1 MPGSREEYE
10 YWNRLASK
18 FDDGSIYVV
27 GPAIYQDV
35 KKWLTN
41 QFKDTSMV
49 LELGCGTGYFSQM
62 ITDRVKHLIAT
73 DMSQEMLEQAKE
85 KLGQYNNV
93 EVRKEDCYGTSFEN
107 NMFDAVL
114 LVNLLH
120 VVKEPNTVLNE
131 SYRVLKPDG
140 RVVIVD
146 VTGHGMPFFS
156 KMGLGI
162 RYIRT
167 WGRPI
172 RYSCSLSPTKL
183 SEAVKEAGFV
193 IEDIKLI
200 GKKTKAACLRG
211 KKVK

>member
-1 MPGSREEYE
+1 MPGSKEEYE
-10 YWNRLASK
+10 YWGRLASK
-18 FDDGSIYVV
+18 FDEGSIHVV
-27 GPAIYQDV
+27 GSTVYQNV
-35 KKWLTN
+35 KEWVTN
-41 QFKDTSMV
+41 QFKDMSMV

-73 DMSQEMLEQAKE
+73 DMSQKMLEQAKE

-93 EVRKEDCYGTSFEN
+93 EVWKDDCYGTSFEN

-120 VVKEPNTVLNE
+120 IVKEPNTVLNE
-131 SYRVLKPDG
+131 SYRVLKPGG

-146 VTGHGMPFFS
+146 LTGYGMPFFS

-162 RYIRT
+162 RYVRT
-167 WGRPI
+167 WGKPTPYNR
-172 RYSCSLSPTKL
+172 SLNPTEL
-183 SEAVKEAGFV
+183 SEIVKEAGFL
-193 IEDIKLI
+193 IEDVRLV
-200 GKKTKAACLRG
+200 GKKTKAVCLRG